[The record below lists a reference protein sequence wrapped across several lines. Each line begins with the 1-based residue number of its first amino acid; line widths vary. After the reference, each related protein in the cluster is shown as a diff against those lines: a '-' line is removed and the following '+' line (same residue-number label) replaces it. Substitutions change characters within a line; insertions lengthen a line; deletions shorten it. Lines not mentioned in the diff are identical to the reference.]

1 MTTLTSILAAA
12 CLAACSQAAPSAPA
26 DKGSAEIAST
36 LDGKRAHGMLNCPSG
51 VEGAVTAMRW
61 RQDDV
66 TLSITAPAVTAQ
78 RKIVTL
84 AHAQERTGNPHGGL
98 INNGSHGG
106 PGTSGFCPIIHAD
119 TTVSVEEVANG
130 VVVHI
135 RPNDPT
141 KLASLRTATEAR
153 VKAL

>member
-1 MTTLTSILAAA
+1 MTPLTSTLVAAA
-12 CLAACSQAAPSAPA
+12 CLVGCAKSEPPPA
-26 DKGSAEIAST
+26 EQRAEIAST
-36 LDGKRAHGMLNCPSG
+36 LDGKRTHGMLNCPSG
-51 VEGAVTAMRW
+51 VEGAVTEIHW

-66 TLSITAPAVTAQ
+66 TLSITAADARAQ

-84 AHAQERTGNPHGGL
+84 SHNHERTGNPNGGL
-98 INNGSHGG
+98 INNGTHGG

-119 TTVSVEEVANG
+119 TTVRVEEVANG

-135 RPNDPT
+135 RPNDPA
-141 KLASLRTATEAR
+141 KLAALRTATEAR